1 MGPGS
6 PRVPVVHVAAVCA
19 IFGRVGQL
27 SRRSVQCTT
36 TEVFT
41 PDFLKQPLFA
51 PATLYDTALYYGGH
65 NIDEEFEESFSLSDL
80 ENKNNSI
87 KKIIWLAHKLGC
99 DPEATIYVFDMRK
112 QSRRLVR
119 IHQQL

>member
-36 TEVFT
+36 RQLDPLRGGSLV
-41 PDFLKQPLFA
+41 PFL
-51 PATLYDTALYYGGH
+51 DALLHACMAWINEYTV
-65 NIDEEFEESFSLSDL
+65 IE
-80 ENKNNSI
+80 
-87 KKIIWLAHKLGC
+87 
-99 DPEATIYVFDMRK
+99 
-112 QSRRLVR
+112 
-119 IHQQL
+119 